1 MFYVKV
7 INSLSSAHNEQIGN
21 QGISR
26 SPFKFETA
34 GQSKGCHAQ
43 FHDLIYHLIFK
54 GRCLLNINSWIFYVG
69 YKNITAKI
77 ENESY
82 FMQFLKTSFIFL

>member
-34 GQSKGCHAQ
+34 GQSKGYHAQ
-43 FHDLIYHLIFK
+43 FHDLILK
-54 GRCLLNINSWIFYVG
+54 GRWRRGLFNIYNWIFYTC
-69 YKNITAKI
+69 IKI
-77 ENESY
+77 
-82 FMQFLKTSFIFL
+82 QKILLQR